1 MESPLVIRTRE
12 IRSPALKNTP
22 KKESPLLAVGT
33 KEVPRDVLLA
43 LKYSIEVVQAKSTS
57 VKTAPKPF
65 VVAGVLLPGTKKL
78 TSRMLLPNA
87 VKRRCELKVWNIEE
101 YVGLMLSNS
110 IGAIPAL
117 PLTWNPVPDVEKT
130 TPRGEL
136 TLKKLAGKLLGAEE
150 ASGTPSQLISRRPL
164 EKEPATFALS
174 VPSCVRN
181 ASIDEKVIGAPID
194 SAGKPSKPIIA
205 TVSW

>member
-1 MESPLVIRTRE
+1 MELPLVIRTRE

-43 LKYSIEVVQAKSTS
+43 LKYSIEVVPAKSTS

-101 YVGLMLSNS
+101 YVGLMLSKS
-110 IGAIPAL
+110 IGTHHSFRI
-117 PLTWNPVPDVEKT
+117 TYNPDHTYDKT
-130 TPRGEL
+130 
-136 TLKKLAGKLLGAEE
+136 K
-150 ASGTPSQLISRRPL
+150 
-164 EKEPATFALS
+164 
-174 VPSCVRN
+174 
-181 ASIDEKVIGAPID
+181 
-194 SAGKPSKPIIA
+194 II
-205 TVSW
+205 

>member
-1 MESPLVIRTRE
+1 MKSSITTTSTFGVSTMPSLGPSMELPLVIRTRE

-22 KKESPLLAVGT
+22 KKERPLLAVGT
-33 KEVPRDVLLA
+33 KKVPSDALLVSKYCMDVRLA
-43 LKYSIEVVQAKSTS
+43 RSTS
-57 VKTAPKPF
+57 VKTAPKPLT
-65 VVAGVLLPGTKKL
+65 VAGVLLPGTNRL

-87 VKRRCELKVWNIEE
+87 VKRRCGLNVWNIEE
-101 YVGLMLSNS
+101 YVGLILSNS

-136 TLKKLAGKLLGAEE
+136 TLKKLAGRLFGAER

-174 VPSCVRN
+174 VPRVVRN
-181 ASIDEKVIGAPID
+181 ES
-194 SAGKPSKPIIA
+194 
-205 TVSW
+205 TVP